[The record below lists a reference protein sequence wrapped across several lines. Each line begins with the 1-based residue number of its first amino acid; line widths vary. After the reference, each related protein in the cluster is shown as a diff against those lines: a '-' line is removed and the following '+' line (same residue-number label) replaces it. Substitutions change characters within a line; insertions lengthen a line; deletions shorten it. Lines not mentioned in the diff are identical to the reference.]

1 MAQMRALLLLLLLSL
16 FGGARAEVV
25 DRVMY
30 VVEDQ
35 LVLQSDVQLNAA
47 INPLDASP
55 SPFWSRPGADP
66 EQQMVDAAI
75 LRHLAGNV
83 ALYQPSDDEV
93 RTRTEAIRARF
104 LDRASWQVFLEG
116 WGLDERSF
124 RSVIR
129 RRMVV
134 ERYLARNLRADPADP
149 EEWWAA
155 TTAVLEEVRVRV
167 RIRRVELRGE
177 TATGEE

>member
-1 MAQMRALLLLLLLSL
+1 MAQMRALLLLLLFSL
-16 FGGARAEVV
+16 CGGARAEVV

-35 LVLQSDVQLNAA
+35 LVLQSDVLLNAA
-47 INPLDASP
+47 INPLEASP

-66 EQQMVDAAI
+66 AEQMVDAAI

-83 ALYQPSDDEV
+83 ALYQPGDDEV
-93 RTRTEAIRARF
+93 RTRTEAIRSRF
-104 LDRASWQVFLEG
+104 LDRASWQYFLEG

-129 RRMVV
+129 RRIVV
-134 ERYLARNLRADPADP
+134 ERYLTRNLRADPANP

-155 TTAVLEEVRVRV
+155 TDALFREVRPRVRV
-167 RIRRVELRGE
+167 RRVELRGE
-177 TATGEE
+177 TTTGEE

>member
-1 MAQMRALLLLLLLSL
+1 MSPMRALLLLLLLSL
-16 FGGARAEVV
+16 CGGARAEVV
-25 DRVMY
+25 DRVLF

-35 LVLQSDVQLNAA
+35 LVLLSDVELNAA
-47 INPLDASP
+47 INPLDESP

-66 EQQMVDAAI
+66 AQQVVDAAI

-93 RTRTEAIRARF
+93 RERTEAIRARF
-104 LDRASWQVFLEG
+104 LDRASWQYFLGG
-116 WGLDERSF
+116 WGMDERSF

-129 RRMVV
+129 RRMVA

-149 EEWWAA
+149 QQWWAA
-155 TTAVLEEVRVRV
+155 ATALLEDVRGRVRV
-167 RIRRVELRGE
+167 RRVELRGE
-177 TATGEE
+177 TATSME